1 MMKSILCLSAGLV
14 GASAVSLQ
22 AVPFADIVGSDVQ
35 LLISVRSLAETSK
48 EWEEHAF
55 AEFLED
61 DAIKDFM
68 ASISEDEFD
77 EAEDEEGEGSD
88 FTTVMTE
95 EFGMTWDDF
104 YELFPGQMNLGFYNI
119 TDGMLDEES
128 RDEMV
133 LMAECTGDAERM
145 RELMQIQFERNAK
158 MQKEINPLVEH
169 EWVEEQFLGETLYFD
184 ETFDGEETYVED
196 GYALVDGVF
205 ILATPEERL
214 RNAVEAVKTGAAA
227 SPLSKTDVYLRSLE
241 ASGRGDFRVYVNL
254 SPMMAALN
262 DAMVEQA
269 VAGGMAMF
277 GVTGPSLESAMSL
290 ETMQALFVDMD
301 LVDEGILVN
310 SGLIYSEKKGILS
323 LMTYSDADLP
333 AATYVPEGVMASS
346 VSSFDMGAMIGALEK
361 LIGTASP
368 TAPML
373 LDIQLQT
380 FKTNTGIDLRS
391 AILENIGS
399 EVVSL
404 SIMREANLADEL
416 VLPEQMYVVAIND
429 AESFSQALETF
440 KDMVPGMRDAITTQ
454 EYEGQTIHTIKGV
467 PDPNLPDVP
476 AQDVSYVITRSEL
489 IVNMGRVGFL
499 HEVLSRMN
507 ESNAGFWQSEKMEKM
522 FESIAQPN
530 PVTRSF
536 IDVNQMA
543 KPFIESFAAMS
554 PLPGLDANGG
564 ADKLIESLKIP
575 LYMISESNEEPDGLF
590 ARIMIL
596 KGEESK

>member
-14 GASAVSLQ
+14 GASAISLQ

-35 LLISVRSLAETSK
+35 LLISVRSLAETSAA
-48 EWEEHAF
+48 WEKHAF
-55 AEFLED
+55 AEFMED
-61 DAIKDFM
+61 DAIKDFFTSLS
-68 ASISEDEFD
+68 ADESDDSEDEDD
-77 EAEDEEGEGSD
+77 EDSD
-88 FTTVMTE
+88 FTTVMNE

-104 YELFPGQMNLGFYNI
+104 YELFPGQMNMGFYNI
-119 TDGMLDEES
+119 TEGMLDEES
-128 RDEMV
+128 RDQMV

-158 MQKEINPLVEH
+158 MQKEVNPLVEH
-169 EWVEEQFLGETLYFD
+169 EWIEEQFMGETLYFD
-184 ETFDGEETYVED
+184 ETFDGEETYIED

-214 RNAVEAVKTGAAA
+214 RNAVEAVKTGAA
-227 SPLSKTDVYLRSLE
+227 SPLSKSDVYLRSLE
-241 ASGRGDFRVYVNL
+241 ASGRGDFRLYVNL

-269 VAGGMAMF
+269 MAGGMAMF
-277 GVTGPSLESAMSL
+277 GVTGPSLESALSL

-310 SGLIYSEKKGILS
+310 SGLIYSEKKGMLS
-323 LMTYSDADLP
+323 LLTYSDADLP

-346 VSSFDMGAMIGALEK
+346 VSSFDMAEMIGALEK
-361 LIGTASP
+361 VITAASP

-373 LDIQLQT
+373 LDIQLQS
-380 FKTNTGIDLRS
+380 FKTNTGVDLRS
-391 AILENIGS
+391 AILENIGA

-404 SIMREANLADEL
+404 SIMGEADLEDQM
-416 VLPEQMYVVAIND
+416 VLPEQMYVFAIND

-440 KDMVPGMRDAITTQ
+440 KDMAPGLRDTIKTQ
-454 EYEGQTIHTIKGV
+454 EYVGQTIHTIKGV
-467 PDPNLPDVP
+467 PDPEFPEVP
-476 AQDVSYVITRSEL
+476 AQDISYVITRSEL
-489 IVNMGRVGFL
+489 IVNVGSVGFL

-507 ESNAGFWQSEKMEKM
+507 ESSAGFWQSEKVEQM

-530 PVTRSF
+530 PVTRSY

-543 KPFIESFAAMS
+543 KPFIESIAAMS
-554 PLPGLDANGG
+554 PVPGFEANGG
-564 ADKLIESLKIP
+564 AEKLIESLNMP

-590 ARIMIL
+590 ARVMIL

>member
-22 AVPFADIVGSDVQ
+22 AVPFADIVESDVQ
-35 LLISVRSLAETSK
+35 LLISVRSLAETSAA
-48 EWEEHAF
+48 WEKHAF
-55 AEFLED
+55 AEFMED
-61 DAIKDFM
+61 DAIKDFITSLT
-68 ASISEDEFD
+68 ADEFDDSEDED
-77 EAEDEEGEGSD
+77 SD
-88 FTTVMTE
+88 FTTVMNE

-104 YELFPGQMNLGFYNI
+104 YELFPGQMNMAFYNI
-119 TDGMLDEES
+119 SEGMLDEES
-128 RDEMV
+128 RDQMV

-158 MQKEINPLVEH
+158 MQKELNPLVEH
-169 EWVEEQFLGETLYFD
+169 EWIEEQFMGETLYFD
-184 ETFDGEETYVED
+184 ETFDGEETYIED

-214 RNAVEAVKTGAAA
+214 RNAVEAVKTGAD
-227 SPLSKTDVYLRSLE
+227 SPLSKSDVYLRSLE
-241 ASGRGDFRVYVNL
+241 ASGRGDFRLYVNL

-269 VAGGMAMF
+269 MAGGMAMF
-277 GVTGPSLESAMSL
+277 GVTGPSLESALSL

-346 VSSFDMGAMIGALEK
+346 VSSFDMAEMMGALEK
-361 LIGTASP
+361 MIAAASP
-368 TAPML
+368 SAPML
-373 LDIQLQT
+373 LDIQMQS
-380 FKTNTGIDLRS
+380 FKTNTGVDLRS
-391 AILENIGS
+391 AILENIGA

-404 SIMREANLADEL
+404 SVMGEAGLEDQM
-416 VLPEQMYVVAIND
+416 VLPEQMYVIAIND

-440 KDMVPGMRDAITTQ
+440 KDMAPGVRDTIKTQ

-467 PDPNLPDVP
+467 PDPEFPEVP
-476 AQDVSYVITRSEL
+476 AQDISYVITRSEL
-489 IVNMGRVGFL
+489 IVNVGSVGFL

-507 ESNAGFWQSEKMEKM
+507 ESSAGFWQSEKVEQM

-530 PVTRSF
+530 PVTRSYV
-536 IDVNQMA
+536 DVNQMA
-543 KPFIESFAAMS
+543 KPFIESIAAMS
-554 PLPGLDANGG
+554 PVPGFEANGG
-564 ADKLIESLKIP
+564 AEKLIESLNMP
-575 LYMISESNEEPDGLF
+575 LHMISESNEEPDGLF
-590 ARIMIL
+590 ARVMIL

>member
-1 MMKSILCLSAGLV
+1 M

-35 LLISVRSLAETSK
+35 LLISVRSLADTS
-48 EWEEHAF
+48 EQWEKHVF

-61 DAIKDFM
+61 DAMKDFIE
-68 ASISEDEFD
+68 SLSEDGTGVP
-77 EAEDEEGEGSD
+77 EDGEDEGSD
-88 FTTVMTE
+88 FTTVMNE

-104 YELFPGQMNLGFYNI
+104 YELFPGQMNLAFYNI
-119 TDGMLDEES
+119 TEGMLDEES
-128 RDEMV
+128 RDQMV

-145 RELMQIQFERNAK
+145 RDLMQIQFERNAK
-158 MQKEINPLVEH
+158 MQKEVNPLVEH
-169 EWVEEQFLGETLYFD
+169 EWIEEQFMGETLYFD

-227 SPLSKTDVYLRSLE
+227 SPLSRSDVYLRSLE
-241 ASGRGDFRVYVNL
+241 ASGRGDFRMYVNL

-262 DAMVEQA
+262 SAMVEQA
-269 VAGGMAMF
+269 MAGGMAMF
-277 GVTGPSLESAMSL
+277 GVTGPSLEGALSL

-301 LVDEGILVN
+301 LVDEGILIN
-310 SGLIYSEKKGILS
+310 SGLIYSEKKGLLS
-323 LMTYSDADLP
+323 LMTYNDADLP
-333 AATYVPEGVMASS
+333 AATYVPEGIMASS

-361 LIGTASP
+361 VIGTASP

-373 LDIQLQT
+373 LDVQLQT

-391 AILENIGS
+391 AILENVGS

-404 SIMREANLADEL
+404 SIMREAGLGNEL

-440 KDMVPGMRDAITTQ
+440 KDMVPGMRDAIKTQ

-467 PDPNLPDVP
+467 PDPQFPDMPV
-476 AQDVSYVITRSEL
+476 QDVSYVITRSEL

-507 ESNAGFWQSEKMEKM
+507 ESSAGFWQSGEVEQM

-530 PVTRSF
+530 PVTRSYV
-536 IDVNQMA
+536 DVNQMA
-543 KPFIESFAAMS
+543 KPFIKSFAAMS

-564 ADKLIESLKIP
+564 AGKLIESLKMPI
-575 LYMISESNEEPDGLF
+575 YMISESNEEPDGLF
-590 ARIMIL
+590 ARVMIL

>member
-1 MMKSILCLSAGLV
+1 MKSILCLSAGLV

-35 LLISVRSLAETSK
+35 LLISVRSLAETSAA
-48 EWEEHAF
+48 WEKHAF
-55 AEFLED
+55 AEFMED
-61 DAIKDFM
+61 DAIKDFFTSLS
-68 ASISEDEFD
+68 ADESDDSEDEDD
-77 EAEDEEGEGSD
+77 EDSD
-88 FTTVMTE
+88 FTTVMNE

-104 YELFPGQMNLGFYNI
+104 YELFPGQMNMGFYNI
-119 TDGMLDEES
+119 TEGMLDEES
-128 RDEMV
+128 RDQMV

-158 MQKEINPLVEH
+158 MQKEVNPLVEH
-169 EWVEEQFLGETLYFD
+169 EWIEEQFMGETLYFD
-184 ETFDGEETYVED
+184 ETFDGEETYIED

-214 RNAVEAVKTGAAA
+214 RNAVEAVKTGAA
-227 SPLSKTDVYLRSLE
+227 SPLSKSDVYLRSLE
-241 ASGRGDFRVYVNL
+241 ASGRGDFRLYVNL

-269 VAGGMAMF
+269 MAGGMAMF
-277 GVTGPSLESAMSL
+277 GVTGPSLESALSL

-310 SGLIYSEKKGILS
+310 SGIIYSEKKGMLS
-323 LMTYSDADLP
+323 LLTYSDADLP

-346 VSSFDMGAMIGALEK
+346 VSSFDMAEMIGALEK
-361 LIGTASP
+361 VITAASP

-373 LDIQLQT
+373 LDIQLQS
-380 FKTNTGIDLRS
+380 FKTNTGVDLRS
-391 AILENIGS
+391 AILENIGA

-404 SIMREANLADEL
+404 SIMGEAGLEDPM
-416 VLPEQMYVVAIND
+416 VLPEQMYVFAIND

-440 KDMVPGMRDAITTQ
+440 KDMAPGLRDTIKTQ
-454 EYEGQTIHTIKGV
+454 DYEGQTIHTIKGV
-467 PDPNLPDVP
+467 PDPEFSEVP
-476 AQDVSYVITRSEL
+476 AQDISYVITRSEL
-489 IVNMGRVGFL
+489 IVNVGSVGFL

-507 ESNAGFWQSEKMEKM
+507 ESSAGFWQSEKVEQM

-530 PVTRSF
+530 PVTRSY

-543 KPFIESFAAMS
+543 KPFIESIAAMS
-554 PLPGLDANGG
+554 PVPGFEANGG
-564 ADKLIESLKIP
+564 AEKLIESLNMP

-590 ARIMIL
+590 ARVMIL